1 NSTARD
7 KQDYFNYGF
16 SIPGGSTINGVE
28 VRLDAKADSV
38 GNENPAI
45 CVQLSTDG
53 GATWTTTKQT
63 PTLTTAEATYLLG
76 GATDVW
82 GRTWTNT
89 DFGDAGFRVR
99 LITIAFSNQR
109 TFSLDW
115 AAVKVYY
122 TSTGPTNTPTQTS
135 TPTNTAPPTNTPTVG
150 PSPTPTATSM
160 VPTATRT
167 NTPAPTATPGGSGN
181 FPSRV
186 FAPYEESWFGTTSLT
201 GVANTTGS
209 KFFTMAFILAGQGCT
224 ATWNGSQ
231 TMSQGYYLSD
241 INNLRTIG
249 GDVIISFG
257 GWSGTELGQ
266 ACSTVSSLQAAY
278 QSVIDA
284 YNAKWLDF

>member
-99 LITIAFSNQR
+99 LITVAFSNQR

-135 TPTNTAPPTNTPTVG
+135 TPTNTAP
-150 PSPTPTATSM
+150 
-160 VPTATRT
+160 
-167 NTPAPTATPGGSGN
+167 PTATPGGSGN